1 MFVQSHTPFAGM
13 EEWKDKCVLVVGGD
27 GDGVR
32 EVAESYGFRDVVT
45 PADIYMANP
54 EVWTF
59 SRNFHSY
66 YASFAKPLPKPLYSP
81 SDNPSLSSSLK
92 IDAVFIYSDPRDW
105 GLDATILLDLLQ
117 SKDGVYGTLSE
128 KNGNADLPN
137 RGWQQDGQPPLFFSN
152 PDLWWAAKYHLSR
165 LGQGGFREALEG
177 LWAAVTG
184 GRNMGVKLNKTVIG
198 KPFELTYKFAERR
211 LIEHRNDLFKD
222 AGELGKLKTVYMVGD
237 NPESDIR
244 GANTYRSNLGTD
256 WHSILVKTGVW
267 QEDKEPSWM
276 PRDRV
281 QGVWDAVRLAVE
293 REGWD
298 KPEK

>member
-1 MFVQSHTPFAGM
+1 M
-13 EEWKDKCVLVVGGD
+13 
-27 GDGVR
+27 R
-32 EVAESYGFRDVVT
+32 EVAKSYGFSNVVT
-45 PADIYMANP
+45 PADIYCANP

-59 SRNFHSY
+59 SRNFHGY
-66 YASFAKPLPKPLYSP
+66 YKTFAKPLPKPLYSP
-81 SDNPSLSSSLK
+81 DTHPDLSSSLK

-105 GLDATILLDLLQ
+105 GLDATMLLDLLQ
-117 SKDGVYGTLSE
+117 SKDGVYGTLSPL
-128 KNGNADLPN
+128 NGRQDLPN
-137 RGWQQDGQPPLFFSN
+137 KGWQQDGQPPLFFSN

-184 GRNMGVKLNKTVIG
+184 GRNMGVKLSKTVIG

-211 LIEHRNDLFKD
+211 LIEHRNDIFK
-222 AGELGKLKTVYMVGD
+222 GQGLGQLKTVYMVGD

-244 GANTYRSNLGTD
+244 GANTYRSDLGTD

-267 QEDKEPSWM
+267 QEHTEPTWM

-298 KPEK
+298 RPEK